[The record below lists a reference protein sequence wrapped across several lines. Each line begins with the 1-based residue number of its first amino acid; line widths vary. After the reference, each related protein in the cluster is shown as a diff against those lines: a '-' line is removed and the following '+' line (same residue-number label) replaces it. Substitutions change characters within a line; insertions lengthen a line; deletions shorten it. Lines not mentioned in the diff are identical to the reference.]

1 MLFENDNRQRIS
13 CIWLYFLI
21 IATIILLFSCS
32 GVPQEHYDLVTAQLK
47 AEKIR
52 NDQLSKERD
61 KFVVELEEENTR
73 NDQLS
78 KDLATT
84 QSKVHDL
91 ENRLDDFQDKVD
103 EALLSV
109 GILNSFLELELVDDN
124 SNLLELMARLGEIEN
139 EGPNGQGTLT
149 SPDGDKYEGEFKDGV
164 FHGKGTYT
172 WSEGKFVG

>member
-52 NDQLSKERD
+52 NEQLSKERD

-73 NDQLS
+73 NDKLS

-91 ENRLDDFQDKVD
+91 EKRLDDFQDKVD

-109 GILNSFLELELVDDN
+109 GILNSFLELELVDDT

-139 EGPNGQGTLT
+139 EEIKEILDYLL
-149 SPDGDKYEGEFKDGV
+149 SYGEYMTEEELGFLMAEWFKEIENIL
-164 FHGKGTYT
+164 K
-172 WSEGKFVG
+172 

>member
-52 NDQLSKERD
+52 NDQLSK
-61 KFVVELEEENTR
+61 
-73 NDQLS
+73 
-78 KDLATT
+78 DLATT
-84 QSKVHDL
+84 QNKVHDL

-109 GILNSFLELELVDDN
+109 GILNSFLELELVDDT

-139 EGPNGQGTLT
+139 EEIKEILDYLL
-149 SPDGDKYEGEFKDGV
+149 SYGEYMTEEELGFLMAEWFKEIENIL
-164 FHGKGTYT
+164 K
-172 WSEGKFVG
+172 